1 MFRNVASGVQEP
13 AGVFYFTHQTS
24 LLTLLARMGVAN
36 DQPAP
41 SHGNFGGQ
49 SRRQWKT
56 SALSPFNGN
65 LMAVFFNCTGNSGNV
80 EQKIVFYLQES
91 VLPLQGCEA
100 GVCTWDIIRDKFMS
114 IAEECNVN
122 RTCAGLDSAVGQ
134 LSVSVATIALLL
146 FTVAQLN

>member
-1 MFRNVASGVQEP
+1 MANGVPEP
-13 AGVFYFTHQTS
+13 EGVFYFTHQTS
-24 LLTLLARMGVAN
+24 LLTLLARMGVAK
-36 DQPAP
+36 DQTPP
-41 SHGNFGGQ
+41 GYGNYGSQ

-100 GVCTWDIIRDKFMS
+100 GICTWDFLRDRFMS
-114 IAEECNVN
+114 IADECNVN

-134 LSVSVATIALLL
+134 LSVSVVTFALLIL
-146 FTVAQLN
+146 TVFRLV